1 MTLDDIPSGST
12 ILIDANVLIYARR
25 GMSGQCRRLL
35 ERCAS
40 REISGVLS
48 AIVVAEFC
56 HRRMMQEAQSRGL
69 AGSNPARAL
78 AQDPAL
84 VRQLTGY
91 AQETEDLLAGDFT
104 VLGIEPADFAQALDW
119 QRIHGL
125 LTNDSLHLAAG
136 LRAGVTSLATN
147 DPQFD
152 AMPGV
157 KVFKAEDVT

>member
-1 MTLDDIPSGST
+1 MTLDDIPSGSA

-35 ERCAS
+35 ERCAA
-40 REISGVLS
+40 REIIGVLS

-69 AGSNPARAL
+69 AAANPARTL
-78 AQDPAL
+78 AQNPAL
-84 VRQLTGY
+84 VRQLSGY
-91 AQETEDLLAGDFT
+91 AQESEDLLAGDFT
-104 VLGIEPADFAQALDW
+104 MLAVEDADFGKALAL
-119 QRIHGL
+119 QRQHGL

-136 LRAGVTSLATN
+136 LRAGISSLATN

-152 AMPGV
+152 AVPGIS
-157 KVFKAEDVT
+157 VFKPDDVT